1 MPADTC
7 FAHRPYPPRALEV
20 MSAQE
25 TVVAVAAGTGAAVV
39 AKTINTNKLADTL
52 SKTRKTR
59 WFRWVDINV
68 PNDFA
73 EADAHQADPNII
85 ANAPTLE
92 TLGKL
97 VTVGYVPRVSRAVPC
112 RDFVTEPGLEAPLV
126 AVHREDSTKSRPAPP
141 TEKADKM
148 SPPSASAPQEVLH
161 RRHHGAVP
169 DGVLRPI
176 VHGVRG
182 RLQALELRGLQQV
195 PRPPARPAMLVRRA
209 NLAVFQLCIRIRR
222 DEPDVRVGHP
232 GLDRLR
238 TRTCVFRWSR
248 CCRL

>member
-1 MPADTC
+1 
-7 FAHRPYPPRALEV
+7 

-97 VTVGYVPRVSRAVPC
+97 VTVGYVRSRD
-112 RDFVTEPGLEAPLV
+112 RVTEPGLEAPWV
-126 AVHREDSTKSRPAPP
+126 AVP
-141 TEKADKM
+141 
-148 SPPSASAPQEVLH
+148 
-161 RRHHGAVP
+161 
-169 DGVLRPI
+169 
-176 VHGVRG
+176 
-182 RLQALELRGLQQV
+182 
-195 PRPPARPAMLVRRA
+195 
-209 NLAVFQLCIRIRR
+209 
-222 DEPDVRVGHP
+222 
-232 GLDRLR
+232 
-238 TRTCVFRWSR
+238 
-248 CCRL
+248 

>member
-1 MPADTC
+1 
-7 FAHRPYPPRALEV
+7 
-20 MSAQE
+20 MSAEE
-25 TVVAVAAGTGAAVV
+25 TVVAVAASTGAAVV

-52 SKTRKTR
+52 SKTRKSR

-97 VTVGYVPRVSRAVPC
+97 ITVGYVPLAPRAVPC
-112 RDFVTEPGLEAPLV
+112 RDRVTEPGLEAPLV
-126 AVHREDSTKSRPAPP
+126 AVHREDSTKLRPAKKQKTDEIPPP
-141 TEKADKM
+141 T
-148 SPPSASAPQEVLH
+148 ASAPQEVLH

-169 DGVLRPI
+169 DGVLRDT
-176 VHGVRG
+176 VQGVFR
-182 RLQALELRGLQQV
+182 RLQTLELRGLRQV

-209 NLAVFQLCIRIRR
+209 NLAVFQLCICIRR
-222 DEPDVRVGHP
+222 DEPGVYKSVPRRG
-232 GLDRLR
+232 
-238 TRTCVFRWSR
+238 
-248 CCRL
+248 

>member
-1 MPADTC
+1 
-7 FAHRPYPPRALEV
+7 

-97 VTVGYVPRVSRAVPC
+97 VTVGYVPLASRAVPC
-112 RDFVTEPGLEAPLV
+112 RDRVTEPGLEAPLV
-126 AVHREDSTKSRPAPP
+126 AVHREDSTKSRPAP
-141 TEKADKM
+141 TNGK
-148 SPPSASAPQEVLH
+148 S
-161 RRHHGAVP
+161 
-169 DGVLRPI
+169 
-176 VHGVRG
+176 
-182 RLQALELRGLQQV
+182 
-195 PRPPARPAMLVRRA
+195 
-209 NLAVFQLCIRIRR
+209 
-222 DEPDVRVGHP
+222 
-232 GLDRLR
+232 
-238 TRTCVFRWSR
+238 
-248 CCRL
+248 

>member
-1 MPADTC
+1 
-7 FAHRPYPPRALEV
+7 
-20 MSAQE
+20 MSAEE

-97 VTVGYVPRVSRAVPC
+97 ITVGYVPLASRAVPC
-112 RDFVTEPGLEAPLV
+112 RDRVTEPGLEAPLV
-126 AVHREDSTKSRPAPP
+126 AVHREDSTK
-141 TEKADKM
+141 
-148 SPPSASAPQEVLH
+148 
-161 RRHHGAVP
+161 
-169 DGVLRPI
+169 LRPPKNQKLTRFHQPPLPLRRKYSI
-176 VHGVRG
+176 VVIM
-182 RLQALELRGLQQV
+182 ALSLTVFYGL
-195 PRPPARPAMLVRRA
+195 
-209 NLAVFQLCIRIRR
+209 
-222 DEPDVRVGHP
+222 
-232 GLDRLR
+232 
-238 TRTCVFRWSR
+238 
-248 CCRL
+248 